1 MAARPASVLQES
13 GPRSAAKD
21 DAEDLDVKG
30 FVRSTLEDPNFPT
43 FWRDHGS
50 AVIEACDG
58 IGRLA
63 AQRLYRDETDRLRR
77 EIGTAQTVD
86 TPEGAVPVQSV
97 DVDATVAARIIGGA
111 RDAFRIAADWT
122 ADLAAMPGFRA

>member
-1 MAARPASVLQES
+1 MN
-13 GPRSAAKD
+13 
-21 DAEDLDVKG
+21 G

-58 IGRLA
+58 VGRLA
-63 AQRLYRDETDRLRR
+63 AQRLYSDETERLRR
-77 EIGTAQTVD
+77 EIGTAPTVD
-86 TPEGAVPVQSV
+86 TPEGAVPVQSI
-97 DVDATVAARIIGGA
+97 DVDATIAARIAGGA

-122 ADLAAMPGFRA
+122 ADRTAMPGFRP